1 MAARPAFYA
10 PMLAVLAAFAVGACA
25 DKYAPYSFKDFPG
38 YTPSGAKAAHDPRR
52 TPAGFVP

>member
-1 MAARPAFYA
+1 MDLRRAACVLV
-10 PMLAVLAAFAVGACA
+10 LAALAAFAVSACA

-38 YTPSGAKAAHDPRR
+38 YTPSGKAPRDPRL